1 MAAGAG
7 WFPVVQP
14 AGLTDATG
22 AAASAAPA
30 ACEVGVAQ
38 RRTGT
43 YNAHWPSGA
52 AATRPR
58 SGAGCTSTPRDST
71 PWSAPRP
78 NGLDKPWTLV
88 AAELDDPPPA
98 SYDDPGGPGRPTDAR
113 GRTATRPE
121 EGLRPGPVGETGRR
135 PITAGGPCLWA
146 GGADP
151 SVLASAHLR
160 PATSG
165 PGMPGSVLRRVG
177 HGSNRSDQYGRVCGT
192 PAINS
197 PCCSDAN
204 HDTHPPQSASS
215 SRGRGLEATLCRVGC
230 RPVDP
235 LREQDH
241 PGASRSTTGKGG
253 RGCPSRRVAHGNR
266 MTLWR
271 AGPLR
276 CRRMLSRSPPT
287 KTPTRRHRA
296 RWRAQRGPNAPTRRT
311 TWRRSDLEP
320 PASPMNAISSSRGSR
335 GRVAGRCVI

>member
-1 MAAGAG
+1 MRRRRGPTAYR
-7 WFPVVQP
+7 
-14 AGLTDATG
+14 TCDA
-22 AAASAAPA
+22 
-30 ACEVGVAQ
+30 
-38 RRTGT
+38 R
-43 YNAHWPSGA
+43 WPSGA

-58 SGAGCTSTPRDST
+58 LGAGCTSTPRDST

-204 HDTHPPQSASS
+204 HDTHPPQPRPPPVAAGLRRLFAGWAADPLTLSASRTTLAPAEAP
-215 SRGRGLEATLCRVGC
+215 RGRADEDV
-230 RPVDP
+230 
-235 LREQDH
+235 
-241 PGASRSTTGKGG
+241 
-253 RGCPSRRVAHGNR
+253 
-266 MTLWR
+266 R
-271 AGPLR
+271 ADG
-276 CRRMLSRSPPT
+276 
-287 KTPTRRHRA
+287 
-296 RWRAQRGPNAPTRRT
+296 
-311 TWRRSDLEP
+311 
-320 PASPMNAISSSRGSR
+320 
-335 GRVAGRCVI
+335 